1 MKWHTQHSTP
11 DAQNAACQQQ
21 GHNSSNHNFLVLSG
35 LELYGALYEGN
46 IEEINRD
53 LHDAHLAYS

>member
-1 MKWHTQHSTP
+1 
-11 DAQNAACQQQ
+11 
-21 GHNSSNHNFLVLSG
+21 VLSG